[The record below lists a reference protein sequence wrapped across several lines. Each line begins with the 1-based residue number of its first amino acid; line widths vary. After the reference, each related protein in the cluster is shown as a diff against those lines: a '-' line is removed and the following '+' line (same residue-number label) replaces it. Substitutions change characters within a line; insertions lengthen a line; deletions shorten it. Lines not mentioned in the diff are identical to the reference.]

1 MPNPMR
7 EFDFASQ
14 QEVLEREIAE
24 RKLYERQLAYEV
36 DLDSVLEVLL
46 KIRLDNR
53 TLPECLDEALGVIL
67 SAPFSA
73 LLPKGAVFLA
83 RDDVLDMIVQQ
94 NLAAPLLKMCAKV
107 PFGTCLCGRAAIEK
121 DIVYAHCMD
130 HRHEIRF
137 PGIQEHGHYN
147 VPIMTENKVLG
158 VLVLYLPHG
167 HENNP
172 QELSFLKSTA
182 LVLAGIIER
191 KQAEQQLIAAKEQA
205 EAANAAKSE
214 FLANMSHEL
223 RTPMHAI
230 LSFAQLGQKKLGNED
245 AKASQYFQRIQESG
259 KRLLSLINDVLDL
272 AKLEAGRMAIESG
285 DCDLADI
292 SRQCA
297 DELEGRLGEKKLRL
311 EIETLN
317 CNTWT
322 WCDKVRI
329 GQVLTNLLS
338 NAIKFTPEGRA
349 IHIQF
354 SDDALPAGRR
364 QCDQGAIPALR
375 CSIRDEGVGIPP
387 DELESIF
394 GKFVQSSTTKSGA
407 GGTGLGLAICRE
419 IVDAHHGRIWAENTP
434 DGGALFHFSIPR
446 QARIWPAH
454 TDG

>member
-1 MPNPMR
+1 MR

-272 AKLEAGRMAIESG
+272 AKLEAGRMAMESG

-297 DELEGRLGEKKLRL
+297 DELEGRLGEKNFGLRS
-311 EIETLN
+311 
-317 CNTWT
+317 
-322 WCDKVRI
+322 K
-329 GQVLTNLLS
+329 
-338 NAIKFTPEGRA
+338 P
-349 IHIQF
+349 
-354 SDDALPAGRR
+354 
-364 QCDQGAIPALR
+364 
-375 CSIRDEGVGIPP
+375 
-387 DELESIF
+387 
-394 GKFVQSSTTKSGA
+394 
-407 GGTGLGLAICRE
+407 
-419 IVDAHHGRIWAENTP
+419 
-434 DGGALFHFSIPR
+434 
-446 QARIWPAH
+446 
-454 TDG
+454 